1 MTPARAEA
9 GLVMASAA
17 LEGQDGGNFPNQK
30 LQICLCK
37 VSTGYGT
44 EVARRSATK
53 EDCCRISVLT
63 FKKQTML
70 DQHQQFRVLGLCHD
84 ATTAQLNDLILTNVL
99 GLRRRPSSS
108 NSSSDRV
115 QIGV

>member
-1 MTPARAEA
+1 MEA
-9 GLVMASAA
+9 SKGL
-17 LEGQDGGNFPNQK
+17 NFQNQK

-53 EDCCRISVLT
+53 EDGCRISVLT
-63 FKKQTML
+63 FEANHVINT
-70 DQHQQFRVLGLCHD
+70 QHQLLCVLGLCHD